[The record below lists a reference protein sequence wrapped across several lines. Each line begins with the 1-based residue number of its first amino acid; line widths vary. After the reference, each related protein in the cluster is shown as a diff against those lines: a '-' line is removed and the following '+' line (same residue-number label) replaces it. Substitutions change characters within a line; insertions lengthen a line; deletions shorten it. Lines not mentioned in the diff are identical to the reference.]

1 MTAKIHIKDEPYNLP
16 HAEGREMA
24 YERLIFNT
32 TEDILLAM
40 EDTGF
45 SQADLARK
53 LGKTSAH
60 VSQLL
65 NGTRNM
71 TLKTLSDITYA
82 LGVATRVRIYHKGI
96 DVSHPIVPATTSY
109 SSDLERICDPEPLKI
124 TLHIKGFE
132 KVIPNAF

>member
-1 MTAKIHIKDEPYNLP
+1 MTAKTYIKDETFDFP

-24 YERLIFNT
+24 YERLVFNT

-45 SQADLARK
+45 TQADLARK
-53 LGKTSAH
+53 LGKSGAH

-71 TLKTLSDITYA
+71 TLKTLSDISYA
-82 LGVATRVRIYHKGI
+82 LGVDTRVRIYRNGI
-96 DVSHPIVPATTSY
+96 DVSHPIVPVERSY
-109 SSDLERICDPEPLKI
+109 SANLERACAQEPLKI
-124 TLHIKGFE
+124 TVHINTIK
-132 KVIPNAF
+132 KAIS

>member
-1 MTAKIHIKDEPYNLP
+1 MTAKTHIKDESFCFP

-24 YERLIFNT
+24 YERLVFNT

-53 LGKTSAH
+53 LGKSSAH

-82 LGVATRVRIYHKGI
+82 LGVDTRIRIYLKGV
-96 DVSHPIVPATTSY
+96 DVSHPIVPAATSY
-109 SSDLERICDPEPLKI
+109 SSDLERICDPDPLKI
-124 TLHIKGFE
+124 TISIKGFE